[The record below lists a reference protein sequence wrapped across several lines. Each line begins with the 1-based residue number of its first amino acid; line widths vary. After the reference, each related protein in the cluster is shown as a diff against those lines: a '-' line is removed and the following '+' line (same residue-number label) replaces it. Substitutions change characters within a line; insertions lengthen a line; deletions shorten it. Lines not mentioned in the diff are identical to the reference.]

1 MKIPEI
7 QPAAIDQMQRRRNH
21 WFDDEEEEEEEDAEG
36 TQEKMRWD
44 YNRSFE
50 SKKTCIKKSWWY
62 YLFLA
67 QEPFS
72 SNI

>member
-36 TQEKMRWD
+36 TQEKMR
-44 YNRSFE
+44 
-50 SKKTCIKKSWWY
+50 
-62 YLFLA
+62 
-67 QEPFS
+67 
-72 SNI
+72 